1 MHLAEKALALA
12 DRKRPDHGGVIDERM
27 VVGGD
32 AAVGLPIVDVLHRL
46 RVIAAEVA
54 AVAADEC
61 LLGDVDGL
69 RPEEGFEQIEPLR
82 ETLLHLAIIVQ
93 PPRT

>member
-1 MHLAEKALALA
+1 
-12 DRKRPDHGGVIDERM
+12 
-27 VVGGD
+27 
-32 AAVGLPIVDVLHRL
+32 
-46 RVIAAEVA
+46 
-54 AVAADEC
+54 